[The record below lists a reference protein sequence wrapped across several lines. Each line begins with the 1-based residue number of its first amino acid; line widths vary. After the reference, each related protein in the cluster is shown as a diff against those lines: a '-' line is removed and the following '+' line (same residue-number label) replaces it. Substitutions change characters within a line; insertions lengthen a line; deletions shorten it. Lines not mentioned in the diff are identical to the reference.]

1 MECSVCGFAV
11 INRDR
16 TSGIG
21 RVPALMGAQDWPLVR
36 REPEF
41 AAFRAALGG
50 QTRTAGIVVVGEAGV
65 GKTTLARQVT
75 ESLPNL
81 VQWVAGTASSRSIP
95 LGAFAHLVGAATIR
109 DPVAF
114 LAAARDGLTAER
126 GTVLVVDDAHLLDEL
141 SATLLLQLALKRSVP
156 MVANVRA
163 GQPVPDAITSLW
175 KDGYLQRLDLGP
187 FSKDQ
192 CAGLI
197 EQALGGPV
205 EGLSADLMWR
215 DSGGNPLFVRHLVE
229 GAVEAGS
236 LRQVRGVWQLR
247 GRAAVSAQLASLVD
261 ERIEQLPDEVA
272 HALGLLAF
280 CEPLDLDTLCGLVG
294 SDAVEQAERRGFF
307 RIVEDR
313 GIGEVRFNQLLLGD
327 VMRRRLGVAGG
338 RRLRG
343 ELVQALGDKPIRGP
357 SERIRLAELTL
368 DSDTTPAVD
377 LLVAAADDAIAL
389 TNVTLGE
396 RLARAAVDRGGGL
409 AAGELLARS
418 LMWQGKAADAESTL
432 SVFDPDAMDEAELVG
447 WGAVRIINLQL
458 SMGDAKAAHEV
469 LELLR
474 WRVNTHEPRLV
485 VDGLE
490 SASLVFAGPLEEAVE
505 ISRRVLSDPAA
516 PPTALGWAV
525 FGGGLALGLM
535 GRGDE
540 VAAVVERGAGIE
552 NRVDGVLRYLMAYA
566 EVRALVLLGEF
577 DAAEKRCADSVQIS
591 SPSQYLRWGLTNMLA
606 GTVDLARG
614 QFAAAASR
622 MEQTVAALTTE
633 SAAWWSYPRLLLA
646 QAYCALGRAEAAAA
660 IIAELRSRTGGHDA
674 WLHPQLR
681 IVEAWLAAAQGN
693 VSGAI
698 ATAIDAAELAG
709 QADQLAIEML
719 ALHDAARFGDRTSL
733 QRLIDVAGSVDGRL
747 ARVHA
752 AYGEA
757 LLDRDAVAVSAAGE
771 QFEQIGALVSAADAA
786 AQAAEMFRTRDDR
799 RQATEAAARAA
810 RMANACGGIQTPALV
825 AAAQPLPLSVREREI
840 ANMVAAGLSTPEI
853 AQRLT
858 LSPRTV
864 EGHIYHACNK
874 LAVPDRKSL
883 AAFMRRAVAPAP
895 EPTT

>member
-1 MECSVCGFAV
+1 MRV
-11 INRDR
+11 INRDP

-21 RVPALMGAQDWPLVR
+21 KVSALVGAQDWPLLR

-41 AAFRAALGG
+41 AAVRAALVG

-75 ESLPNL
+75 ESPQNRL
-81 VQWVAGTASSRSIP
+81 QWVAGTASSRSIP

-114 LAAARDGLTAER
+114 LAAAREGLTAEHD
-126 GTVLVVDDAHLLDEL
+126 TVLVVDDAHLLDEL
-141 SATLLLQLALKRSVP
+141 SATLLHQLALKRSVP

-175 KDGYLQRLDLGP
+175 KDRYLQRLELGP
-187 FSKDQ
+187 FTKDQ
-192 CAGLI
+192 CVALI

-205 EGLSADLMWR
+205 EGLSAELMWR

-261 ERIEQLPDEVA
+261 ERIEQLSDEVA
-272 HALGLLAF
+272 HALGLLAL
-280 CEPLDLDTLCGLVG
+280 CEPLDLDTLSGLVG
-294 SDAVEQAERRGFF
+294 SSAVEQAERRGLI

-313 GIGEVRFNQLLLGD
+313 EIGEVRFNQLLLGD
-327 VMRRRLGVAGG
+327 VMRRRMGVAGA

-357 SERIRLAELTL
+357 GERIRLAELTL

-377 LLVAAADDAIAL
+377 LLLAAADDAITL

-396 RLARAAVDRGGGL
+396 RLARAAFDRGGGV

-418 LMWQGKAADAESTL
+418 LLWQGKAADSESAL
-432 SVFDPDAMDEAELVG
+432 SAFDPDTMEEAELLG

-458 SMGDAKAAHEV
+458 SMGDAEAAREV

-474 WRVNTHEPRLV
+474 SRVNTHELRLV

-490 SASLVFAGPLEEAVE
+490 AASLAFASRLEEAAG

-535 GRGDE
+535 GRGDQ
-540 VAAVVERGAGIE
+540 VAAAVVRGRGIE
-552 NRVDGVLRYLMAYA
+552 NQVDGVLRILMAYA
-566 EVRALVLLGEF
+566 EVRALVLLGEL
-577 DAAEKRCADSVQIS
+577 DAAEKRSAASVLIS

-660 IIAELRSRTGGHDA
+660 IIAELRSRSGGHDA
-674 WLHPQLR
+674 WLYPQLR
-681 IVEAWLAAAQGN
+681 IAEAWLTAAQGN

-698 ATAIDAAELAG
+698 AAATDAAELAG
-709 QADQLAIEML
+709 QAGQLAIEML

-752 AYGEA
+752 AYGDA

-771 QFEQIGALVSAADAA
+771 QFEQIGVLPSAADAA
-786 AQAAEMFRTRDDR
+786 AQAAEIFRTRDDP
-799 RQATEAAARAA
+799 RQATEAAARAD
-810 RMANACGGIQTPALV
+810 RIANACDGIHTPALAV
-825 AAAQPLPLSVREREI
+825 AAQPLPLSAREREI
-840 ANMVAAGLSTPEI
+840 ANLLAAGLSTPEI

-864 EGHIYHACNK
+864 EGHIYHACTK

-883 AAFMRRAVAPAP
+883 AAFMRRATRA
-895 EPTT
+895 

>member
-1 MECSVCGFAV
+1 MRV

-16 TSGIG
+16 TSGVG
-21 RVPALMGAQDWPLVR
+21 KVSALVGAQDWPLLR

-41 AAFRAALGG
+41 AAVRAALVG
-50 QTRTAGIVVVGEAGV
+50 QTRTAGIVVVGVAGV

-75 ESLPNL
+75 ESPQNR

-114 LAAARDGLTAER
+114 LAAARDGLTAEHD
-126 GTVLVVDDAHLLDEL
+126 TVLVVDDAHLLDEL
-141 SATLLLQLALKRSVP
+141 SATLLHQLALKRSVP
-156 MVANVRA
+156 MVANVRD

-175 KDGYLQRLDLGP
+175 KDRYLQRLDLGP
-187 FSKDQ
+187 LSKDQ
-192 CAGLI
+192 CVALI

-205 EGLSADLMWR
+205 EGLSAELMWR

-261 ERIEQLPDEVA
+261 ERIAQLSDEVA
-272 HALGLLAF
+272 HALGLLAL
-280 CEPLDLDTLCGLVG
+280 CEPLDLDTLSGLVG
-294 SDAVEQAERRGFF
+294 SGAVEQAERRGLI

-313 GIGEVRFNQLLLGD
+313 EIGEVRFNQLLLGD
-327 VMRRRLGVAGG
+327 VMRRRLGVAGA
-338 RRLRG
+338 RRLRS
-343 ELVQALGDKPIRGP
+343 ELVRALGDKPIRQPG
-357 SERIRLAELTL
+357 ERIRLAELTL
-368 DSDTTPAVD
+368 DSDTTPTVD
-377 LLVAAADDAIAL
+377 LLLAAADDAIAL
-389 TNVTLGE
+389 TNVILGE

-418 LMWQGKAADAESTL
+418 LMWQGKAAETESTL
-432 SVFDPDAMDEAELVG
+432 SVFDPDTMDEAELVG

-458 SMGDAKAAHEV
+458 SMGDAEAAHEV

-474 WRVNTHEPRLV
+474 WRVNTHGPRLV

-490 SASLVFAGPLEEAVE
+490 SASLVFAGRLEEAVG

-540 VAAVVERGAGIE
+540 VAAVVERGSGIE
-552 NRVDGVLRYLMAYA
+552 NQVDGVLRHLMAYA
-566 EVRALVLLGEF
+566 EVRALVLLGEL

-591 SPSQYLRWGLTNMLA
+591 SPSQYLGWGLTNMLA

-660 IIAELRSRTGGHDA
+660 IIAELRSRSGGHDA
-674 WLHPQLR
+674 WLYPQLR
-681 IVEAWLAAAQGN
+681 IAEAWLAAAQGN

-698 ATAIDAAELAG
+698 AAATDAAELAG
-709 QADQLAIEML
+709 QAGQLAIEML

-747 ARVHA
+747 ARAYA
-752 AYGEA
+752 AYGA
-757 LLDRDAVAVSAAGE
+757 AVRDRDAVAVSAAGE
-771 QFEQIGALVSAADAA
+771 QFEQIGALPSAADAA
-786 AQAAEMFRTRDDR
+786 AQAAEIFRIRDDR
-799 RQATEAAARAA
+799 REATEAAARAD
-810 RMANACGGIQTPALV
+810 RIANACGGIHTPALV
-825 AAAQPLPLSVREREI
+825 VAAQPLPLSAREREI
-840 ANMVAAGLSTPEI
+840 ANLLAAGLSTPEI

-864 EGHIYHACNK
+864 EGHIYHACTK

-883 AAFMRRAVAPAP
+883 VEFMRRATRA
-895 EPTT
+895 

>member
-1 MECSVCGFAV
+1 
-11 INRDR
+11 
-16 TSGIG
+16 
-21 RVPALMGAQDWPLVR
+21 MGAQDWPLVR

-41 AAFRAALGG
+41 AAVCAALVR
-50 QTRTAGIVVVGEAGV
+50 QTRTAGIVVVGDAGV
-65 GKTTLARQVT
+65 GKTTLAREVT
-75 ESLPNL
+75 ESLPNR

-95 LGAFAHLVGAATIR
+95 LGAFAHLVGAATTR

-114 LAAARDGLTAER
+114 LAAARDGLTAEHDA
-126 GTVLVVDDAHLLDEL
+126 VLVVDDAHLLDEL
-141 SATLLLQLALKRSVP
+141 SATLLLQLALERSVP

-163 GQPVPDAITSLW
+163 RQPVPDAITSLW
-175 KDGYLQRLDLGP
+175 KDRYLQRLDLGP

-205 EGLSADLMWR
+205 EGLSAELMWR

-327 VMRRRLGVAGG
+327 VMRRRLGVAGA

-343 ELVQALGDKPIRGP
+343 ELVQALGDKPIGGP

-432 SVFDPDAMDEAELVG
+432 RVFDPDTMDEAELVG
-447 WGAVRIINLQL
+447 WGAVRIVNLQL

-474 WRVNTHEPRLV
+474 WRVNTHGPRLV

-540 VAAVVERGAGIE
+540 VAAVVERGSGIE
-552 NRVDGVLRYLMAYA
+552 NQLDGVLRHLMAYA

-606 GTVDLARG
+606 GTVDVARG

-698 ATAIDAAELAG
+698 AVATDAAELAN
-709 QADQLAIEML
+709 QAGQLAVEML

-733 QRLIDVAGSVDGRL
+733 QRLIDVAGSVDGPL

-752 AYGEA
+752 SYGEA
-757 LLDRDAVAVSAAGE
+757 LLDRDAVAVSAAAQ
-771 QFEQIGALVSAADAA
+771 QFEEIGALVSAADAA
-786 AQAAEMFRTRDDR
+786 AQAAEMFRARDER
-799 RQATEAAARAA
+799 RQATEAAASADRI
-810 RMANACGGIQTPALV
+810 ANACGGIQTPALAV
-825 AAAQPLPLSVREREI
+825 SAQPLPLSAREREI
-840 ANMVAAGLSTPEI
+840 ANLVAAGLSTPEI
-853 AQRLT
+853 AERLT

-864 EGHIYHACNK
+864 EGHIYHACDK

>member
-1 MECSVCGFAV
+1 MSC
-11 INRDR
+11 
-16 TSGIG
+16 
-21 RVPALMGAQDWPLVR
+21 
-36 REPEF
+36 
-41 AAFRAALGG
+41 
-50 QTRTAGIVVVGEAGV
+50 
-65 GKTTLARQVT
+65 
-75 ESLPNL
+75 
-81 VQWVAGTASSRSIP
+81 
-95 LGAFAHLVGAATIR
+95 
-109 DPVAF
+109 
-114 LAAARDGLTAER
+114 
-126 GTVLVVDDAHLLDEL
+126 
-141 SATLLLQLALKRSVP
+141 
-156 MVANVRA
+156 
-163 GQPVPDAITSLW
+163 
-175 KDGYLQRLDLGP
+175 
-187 FSKDQ
+187 
-192 CAGLI
+192 
-197 EQALGGPV
+197 
-205 EGLSADLMWR
+205 
-215 DSGGNPLFVRHLVE
+215 
-229 GAVEAGS
+229 
-236 LRQVRGVWQLR
+236 VW
-247 GRAAVSAQLASLVD
+247 
-261 ERIEQLPDEVA
+261 
-272 HALGLLAF
+272 
-280 CEPLDLDTLCGLVG
+280 
-294 SDAVEQAERRGFF
+294 
-307 RIVEDR
+307 
-313 GIGEVRFNQLLLGD
+313 
-327 VMRRRLGVAGG
+327 RLGVAGA

-432 SVFDPDAMDEAELVG
+432 SVFDPDTMDEAKLVG

-474 WRVNTHEPRLV
+474 WRVNTHGPRLV

-540 VAAVVERGAGIE
+540 VAAVVERGSGIE
-552 NRVDGVLRYLMAYA
+552 NQVDGVLRHLMAYA

-646 QAYCALGRAEAAAA
+646 QAYCGLGRAEAAAA
-660 IIAELRSRTGGHDA
+660 IIAELRSRTGGHYA

-698 ATAIDAAELAG
+698 AVATDAADLADQAG
-709 QADQLAIEML
+709 QLAVEML

-771 QFEQIGALVSAADAA
+771 QFEQIGALLSAADAA

-799 RQATEAAARAA
+799 RQATEAAASGRPHCQRGDEVAA
-810 RMANACGGIQTPALV
+810 VVERGSGIENQVDGVLRHLMAYAEVRALV
-825 AAAQPLPLSVREREI
+825 LLGEFDAAEKRCADSVQISSPSQYLRWGLTNMLAGTVDVARGRFAAAASRMEQT
-840 ANMVAAGLSTPEI
+840 VAALTTESAAWWSYPRLLL
-853 AQRLT
+853 AQ
-858 LSPRTV
+858 
-864 EGHIYHACNK
+864 A
-874 LAVPDRKSL
+874 
-883 AAFMRRAVAPAP
+883 
-895 EPTT
+895 